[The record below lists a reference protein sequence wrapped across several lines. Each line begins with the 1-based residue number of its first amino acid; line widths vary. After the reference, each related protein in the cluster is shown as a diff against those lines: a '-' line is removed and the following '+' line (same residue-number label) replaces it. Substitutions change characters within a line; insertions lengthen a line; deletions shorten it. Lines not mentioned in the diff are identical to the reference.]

1 MEDFKPNVNP
11 IEFHDRIWRVGP
23 TKPKEYMTTPIPH
36 PHAAKMAEYAQ
47 DAAIDGEA
55 WRNWEFRF
63 REEEQWEG
71 LIMKQAWLPE
81 CEYRRKPEPIKMIKV
96 TLQNGKVV
104 EFPEPLRVAPANG
117 TPCFVVS
124 TMELGKYGHVRPQT
138 WYDFLCDNKWL
149 ESGLCHLTHE
159 AAEKHAAA
167 LLAINRGE

>member
-63 REEEQWEG
+63 REEEQWED

-104 EFPEPLRVAPANG
+104 EFPEPMRVAPADD
-117 TPCFVVS
+117 TRYYVADIMFHS
-124 TMELGKYGHVRPQT
+124 TISNAN
-138 WYDFLCDNKWL
+138 W
-149 ESGLCHLTHE
+149 ESDSLDVLRLSRGLCHLTRE
-159 AAEKHAAA
+159 AAGQHAAA
-167 LLAINRGE
+167 LLAVNRGE

>member
-63 REEEQWEG
+63 REEEQWED

-104 EFPEPLRVAPANG
+104 EFPEPLRVAPADE
-117 TPCFVVS
+117 TIYWLVAIHS
-124 TMELGKYGHVRPQT
+124 DDLIVRMT
-138 WYDFLCDNKWL
+138 WNSDYLDKIW
-149 ESGLCHLTHE
+149 SSRGLWHLTRA
-159 AAEKHAAA
+159 AAEQHAAA
-167 LLAINRGE
+167 LLAVNRGE